1 MNDFILAIDQGSTG
15 TKVLCV
21 DKNGKIIES
30 TYQKIKSYYPK
41 EGWVEHDA
49 EDIWDSVETCL
60 RNLSKKIDFSKIAA
74 LGITNQRE
82 STLLWNRKTGE
93 SIGPVVSW
101 QCHRSED
108 ICSEWKRAGLESVVR
123 EKTGLNIDGYY
134 SASKIKW
141 LLNRFPDTK
150 ELIYKDELCF
160 GNINTWIIWKLT
172 SKKEFK
178 TDYSNAARTLLFNIK
193 DLKWD
198 GYLGKL
204 FDIPLE
210 IFPEPVECDGY
221 FGEAVYPEE
230 VFKKKIPI
238 LASLGDQ
245 QSSLFGQNCF
255 DNKTVK
261 CSFGTCLNLGF
272 FTGGEIQFDLKGII
286 PTIAWSYK
294 GKINYAVEGG
304 VYVAGSM
311 FDWLMEKL
319 NLSDNIGE
327 LTEFAKEVK
336 IENLYLV
343 PAFVGLAAPYWDP
356 KARAL
361 LIGLTFNHDKRHIVR
376 AAFESIAFQTNDV
389 LEEEKRMINSDLVIR
404 VDGGMTKND
413 FLMQILSDY
422 TNCKIERPVNQ
433 ECTSLGVAYLA
444 GLSHGLWK
452 DLNEIKKLWVVD
464 KTFYPK
470 LNKEAR
476 IKTINK
482 WKKAVLKS
490 LSWIE

>member
-1 MNDFILAIDQGSTG
+1 
-15 TKVLCV
+15 
-21 DKNGKIIES
+21 
-30 TYQKIKSYYPK
+30 
-41 EGWVEHDA
+41 
-49 EDIWDSVETCL
+49 
-60 RNLSKKIDFSKIAA
+60 
-74 LGITNQRE
+74 
-82 STLLWNRKTGE
+82 
-93 SIGPVVSW
+93 
-101 QCHRSED
+101 
-108 ICSEWKRAGLESVVR
+108 
-123 EKTGLNIDGYY
+123 
-134 SASKIKW
+134 
-141 LLNRFPDTK
+141 
-150 ELIYKDELCF
+150 
-160 GNINTWIIWKLT
+160 
-172 SKKEFK
+172 
-178 TDYSNAARTLLFNIK
+178 
-193 DLKWD
+193 
-198 GYLGKL
+198 
-204 FDIPLE
+204 
-210 IFPEPVECDGY
+210 
-221 FGEAVYPEE
+221 
-230 VFKKKIPI
+230 
-238 LASLGDQ
+238 
-245 QSSLFGQNCF
+245 
-255 DNKTVK
+255 
-261 CSFGTCLNLGF
+261 
-272 FTGGEIQFDLKGII
+272 
-286 PTIAWSYK
+286 
-294 GKINYAVEGG
+294 
-304 VYVAGSM
+304 M

-319 NLSDNIGE
+319 NLSDNIDE

-361 LIGLTFNHDKRHIVR
+361 LIGLTFNHDKRHIAR

-389 LEEEKRMINSDLVIR
+389 LEEERRMINSDLVIR

-470 LNKEAR
+470 LDKEAR